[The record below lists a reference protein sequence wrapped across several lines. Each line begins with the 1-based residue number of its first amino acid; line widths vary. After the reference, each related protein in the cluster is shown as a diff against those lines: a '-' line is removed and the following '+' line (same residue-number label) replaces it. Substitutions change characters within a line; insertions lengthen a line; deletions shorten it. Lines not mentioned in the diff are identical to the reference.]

1 VFGMFNSLLKI
12 NSYSIYPHFE
22 EIIDILYALVNEDRL
37 ETYTYQFFSA
47 LLDQQVQ
54 YFEDAIVS
62 QVNDLQ
68 SLKILAP
75 HIKNNIARIVRLCAL
90 NIIFQEKIN
99 SPKSTVIQSI
109 SLNHYLSFL
118 TDDTEEKLLFLR
130 KSLICITSNTP
141 EQLPREM
148 NSLSDIKWFL
158 KKNYRLDNQC
168 ETTYP
173 SRLLLCRSGAIYQ
186 HKNGWALLPALQ
198 FES

>member
-1 VFGMFNSLLKI
+1 TQLQRACSEYEVLEMIRSGKELNFLQDIRQQLRRNGYISPEVFGMFNSLLKI

-47 LLDQQVQ
+47 LLVHQVQ

-99 SPKSTVIQSI
+99 SPKS
-109 SLNHYLSFL
+109 
-118 TDDTEEKLLFLR
+118 
-130 KSLICITSNTP
+130 
-141 EQLPREM
+141 
-148 NSLSDIKWFL
+148 
-158 KKNYRLDNQC
+158 
-168 ETTYP
+168 
-173 SRLLLCRSGAIYQ
+173 
-186 HKNGWALLPALQ
+186 
-198 FES
+198 